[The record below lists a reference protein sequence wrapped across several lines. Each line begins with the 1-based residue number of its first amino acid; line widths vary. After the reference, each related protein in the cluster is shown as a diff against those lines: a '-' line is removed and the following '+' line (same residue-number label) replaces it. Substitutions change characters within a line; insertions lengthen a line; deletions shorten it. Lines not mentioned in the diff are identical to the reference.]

1 MIPGRAQR
9 NRRGRSTHRR
19 NAAANRRR
27 ARLEQLESRWLL
39 AADAISDMPES
50 TPLVFAPV
58 VEGRDLQIAR
68 STGDLRQTSN
78 RFSLSTEEPT
88 ELSLYVNSGGLALT
102 FSATLFDEDGNYVT
116 SSDPYAQHDHKSIL
130 VPEAG
135 EYLLEVDPSFSSD
148 YASDYQLRVLQGSLP
163 FETESLAPL
172 LSDLQGIGTASV
184 AGVIAS
190 GLHDEDIDSYSL
202 GFLAEGTRVDLTA
215 SIPSGGTAAPIIELR
230 GPRGI
235 VVDQNPARD
244 KVEAIVPS
252 AGTYEVRVR
261 QETVLGDSRYEFRG
275 RNTKIEAEQLAH
287 ESGGH
292 LLAINS
298 AEEQSLFEPIESET
312 WIGISLGEHESVD
325 SLRWSSGEELAYNNW
340 REGEPALHSHESH
353 GDGVMDQSGKWA
365 LKQVFSYISKATI
378 IELPRNEDD
387 PLSSFAGP
395 DALYLLDVVVTDAD
409 APQVVSVSGI
419 PTHDIVADSPL
430 IELGFEFSEPVQAT
444 GDLKHI
450 VDLREAGV
458 DGEFFT
464 DDDRLFQTTSKLDS
478 PTELV
483 VCIMDGPIADGHY
496 QISISDQLTDLFG
509 NPLAAGAGYSKSFEI
524 AIDTE
529 RFIFEGVDNNTIETA
544 TPIPLTPD
552 LGGTGLSHTTRTG
565 LGVISQYGD
574 PDYWTFD
581 VAAASEIA
589 VRITGS
595 GRGLTLLDA
604 DETVLAQ
611 GNNVINAVSLPKAG
625 QYFVL
630 LSGSLGSDANAPYQ
644 LSLDVSQSI
653 TLETDSRQ
661 SNINPT
667 TAVIEF
673 NETTNPR
680 LATVAGALSVGSDS
694 PQDRFFL
701 GTLNA
706 GSTVSLRSILP
717 HWSTLKPFVE
727 LYRGYE
733 RVLDVNV
740 SEEVFEGTIAV
751 DGSYYAVVRADIGYG
766 LHGQYILDIEI
777 DDDIAPK
784 LLGTPGL
791 PAADEAGTELIGRF
805 ALNFSEEI
813 LLENDSIDLREAGDD
828 GQFDTDDDR
837 PFHVELTGD
846 ETSSYFEFIVTDGP
860 LDTGQFRL
868 KLDADITDLS
878 GNTLDGDNAVTQFFQ
893 LNAVDNTEIFE
904 GFDNDQRDRATV
916 LPLELDPTG
925 TGFSR
930 TPRSGVGLIETFND
944 TDWWSF
950 EAEASQTIRVTLT
963 TEMIE
968 SLDLTVTDSEGHTI
982 VGTLAMHQQVD
993 KSTLVNR
1000 FQVPSDG
1007 EYYIQIQKRHL
1018 IYSEHQRDY
1027 ELRIDTV
1034 AGQALESRE
1043 QANQHKG
1050 HGDTIVLN
1058 STPDGSLK
1066 GSIAGTLLLADR
1078 DTYKLGSLEPN
1089 LQVRFTIDRPEWSQV
1104 EPVIGLYG
1112 VGSAFTEISRD
1123 EDGSFR
1129 ALTTDRGEY
1138 EVLVAANPKGNVAGF
1153 DGQYVLNVEVI
1164 DTVPFQVTEI
1174 RGLPSDN
1181 SETDQMLSD
1190 FEVTFNRNLSE
1201 GSFETSKASI
1211 VEAGADGQFG
1221 TSDDQSYALKHEFAF
1236 AHGKTQYD
1244 RLHFSVDSGVNV
1256 LREGN
1261 YRLHLPA
1268 SFQSR
1273 YGEPLEE
1280 GDGYSTDFSIGELP
1294 DGYLFEGPTNDD
1306 RTGAVHLDPEAP
1318 GSNWLVRGIG
1328 SLERDDDID
1337 FWSIDASAGDW
1348 VTVWTPNRSS
1358 SYFATSGLSNE
1369 AGQYMTASSRH
1380 HQYPQQG
1387 AFQHYVIPTDGT
1399 YFVAVEGN
1407 TAQLPNDRLYELWV
1421 HIAPLADGGTP
1432 VEGYHRDHPIF
1443 QTTDRGETAVV
1454 ADSFISD
1461 ESGSFYPYHETTY
1474 DIGHLPEHTDIRIDT
1489 RSTTW
1494 TFANPFLLLD
1504 PIANRKSQRFVV
1516 TGTITD
1522 QLGTE
1527 LTIGP
1532 SNLYPGH
1539 VPNSQQRADY
1549 IVEIQSF
1556 DVTAP
1561 KISLDIETDSDTH
1574 YVRASASDSDE
1585 LGRQGSGVAQLSLF
1599 SIHDGMLSHRQAGTT
1614 NRIEHTITSAH
1625 ASHFFATATDRVGN
1639 RSILDLSDQ
1648 DLGPIS
1654 IDSAVADNS
1663 LVTWPSQI
1671 VVGSGTSLTWSGQW
1685 DVLLP
1690 IVRDNRLYHRVT
1702 AGDQVIELEGMSENQ
1717 NPVLAYDVDRSGS
1730 VSAID
1735 ALLVINH
1742 LNSEQAQ
1749 TGTWLSLGGLYF
1761 DVNRDSRFSPL
1772 DALQIINQLRFGPT
1786 SGESEFVPI
1795 EQTAPQTFICRFAP
1809 SDDSND
1815 TIHSTND
1822 TAIPHRSLYQF
1833 IDATP
1838 AVPAFQSLS
1847 ELGTSTRDEPR
1858 MPLDPTTVDE
1868 VLTSS
1873 ISSDLK
1879 HLV

>member
-1 MIPGRAQR
+1 M
-9 NRRGRSTHRR
+9 
-19 NAAANRRR
+19 
-27 ARLEQLESRWLL
+27 ESRWML

-78 RFSLSTEEPT
+78 RFSLSTEEQT

-116 SSDPYAQHDHKSIL
+116 KSDPYSPQDYKSIL

-135 EYLLEVDPSFSSD
+135 EYLLEVDSSFSSD

-202 GFLAEGTRVDLTA
+202 GVLAAGTRVDLTA

-235 VVDQNPARD
+235 VVDQNPARG
-244 KVEAIVPS
+244 KVEAVVPS
-252 AGTYEVRVR
+252 PGTYEIRVR
-261 QETVLGDSRYEFRG
+261 QETVFGDSRYQFQGWNRK
-275 RNTKIEAEQLAH
+275 TEADQLAH
-287 ESGGH
+287 DSGGH

-298 AEEQSLFEPIESET
+298 AEEQTLFEPIDSET
-312 WIGISLGEHESVD
+312 WIGISLDEHESVD
-325 SLRWSSGEELAYNNW
+325 SLRWSSGEELTYTNW
-340 REGEPALHSHESH
+340 QEGEPALYSYESR
-353 GDGVMDQSGKWA
+353 GDGFMDQSGEWA
-365 LKQVFSYISKATI
+365 LREVSPHSGRSTI

-387 PLSSFAGP
+387 PVSSFAGP

-409 APQVVSVSGI
+409 APQVASVSGI

-444 GDLKHI
+444 GDLNHI

-464 DDDRLFQTTSKLDS
+464 DDDRLFHTTSKLDS

-524 AIDTE
+524 AIDAE
-529 RFIFEGVDNNTIETA
+529 RFVFEGVDNDTIETA

-552 LGGTGLSHTTRTG
+552 SGGTGLSHTTRTG
-565 LGVISQYGD
+565 LGLNSHYGD
-574 PDYWTFD
+574 QDYWTFD
-581 VAAASEIA
+581 VAAASEIT
-589 VRITGS
+589 VRILGN
-595 GRGLTLLDA
+595 GRGLSLLDA
-604 DETVLAQ
+604 DENVLASDSS
-611 GNNVINAVSLPKAG
+611 VIDAASLPKAG
-625 QYFVL
+625 QYFVRI
-630 LSGSLGSDANAPYQ
+630 SGSRGSDANAPYQ
-644 LSLDVSQSI
+644 LSFDVSESI
-653 TLETDSRQ
+653 AMETDSRQ

-667 TAVIEF
+667 TEDIEF

-680 LATVAGALSVGSDS
+680 LAKVTGALAFGSDS
-694 PQDRFFL
+694 PQDRFSL

-733 RVLDVNV
+733 RVLDINV

-777 DDDIAPK
+777 NDDIAPK

-791 PAADEAGTELIGRF
+791 PAADEVGDGLIGRF
-805 ALNFSEEI
+805 ELNFSEDI
-813 LLENDSIDLREAGDD
+813 SLENDLIDLREAGAD

-837 PFHVELTGD
+837 PFHVELTSDGI
-846 ETSSYFEFIVTDGP
+846 SSYFDVIVTDGP

-868 KLDADITDLS
+868 KLNADITDLS
-878 GNTLDGDNAVTQFFQ
+878 GNTLDGDNAVTQFFR
-893 LNAVDNTEIFE
+893 LDAVDSTEIFE

-930 TPRSGVGLIETFND
+930 TPRSGVGLVATLSD
-944 TDWWSF
+944 TDWWKF
-950 EAEASQTIRVTLT
+950 EAEALQTARVSLT

-968 SLDLTVTDSEGHTI
+968 TMDLTITDS
-982 VGTLAMHQQVD
+982 VGNSIGVERSTHPQGD
-993 KSTLVNR
+993 KSTMVNR
-1000 FQVPSDG
+1000 FRVPRDG
-1007 EYYIQIQKRHL
+1007 EYYIQIQKRFL
-1018 IYSEHQRDY
+1018 ISSEYQRDY
-1027 ELRIDTV
+1027 ELRVDTL
-1034 AGQALESRE
+1034 AGPEMESRE
-1043 QANQHKG
+1043 QANHFKG
-1050 HGDTIVLN
+1050 YGDTIALN
-1058 STPDGSLK
+1058 STPNGSLK

-1089 LQVRFTIDRPEWSQV
+1089 VQVRFTIDRPQWSQV

-1112 VGSAFTEISRD
+1112 VDSTFTEISPD

-1129 ALTTDRGEY
+1129 ALTTDRGGY
-1138 EVLVAANPKGNVAGF
+1138 EVLVAANPEGNGAGF

-1181 SETDQMLSD
+1181 GETDQMLSE

-1201 GSFETSKASI
+1201 GSFESSEVFI
-1211 VEAGADGQFG
+1211 MEAGADGVFG

-1244 RLHFSVDSGVNV
+1244 RLHFSVESGVNV
-1256 LREGN
+1256 LCEGN

-1280 GDGYSTDFSIGELP
+1280 GDGYSTDFSIDELP
-1294 DGYLFEGPTNDD
+1294 EGYLFEGPANDD

-1358 SYFATSGLSNE
+1358 SYFTTSGLSNE

-1387 AFQHYVIPTDGT
+1387 AFQHYVIPTDGE

-1421 HIAPLADGGTP
+1421 HIAPLADGEAP
-1432 VEGYHRDHPIF
+1432 IEGFHFNHPIF
-1443 QTTDRGETAVV
+1443 QKTDHGETAVV
-1454 ADSFISD
+1454 ANSFISD
-1461 ESGSFYPYHETTY
+1461 ESGSFYPYDETTY
-1474 DIGHLPEHTDIRIDT
+1474 DIGHLPEHTDVRIDT

-1494 TFANPFLLLD
+1494 TFANSFLLLD
-1504 PIANRKSQRFVV
+1504 PIANRKSQRFVA

-1522 QLGTE
+1522 QPGTE
-1527 LTIGP
+1527 LTVGP
-1532 SNLYPGH
+1532 SNRYPGH

-1599 SIHDGMLSHRQAGTT
+1599 SIHDGLLSHRQAGTT

-1654 IDSAVADNS
+1654 IDSAIADNS

-1702 AGDQVIELEGMSENQ
+1702 AGDQVIEFEGMAENQ

-1761 DVNRDSRFSPL
+1761 DVNGDSRFSPL

-1809 SDDSND
+1809 SDNSND

-1838 AVPAFQSLS
+1838 AVPASQSLS

>member
-1 MIPGRAQR
+1 M
-9 NRRGRSTHRR
+9 
-19 NAAANRRR
+19 
-27 ARLEQLESRWLL
+27 RLEQLESRWML
-39 AADAISDMPES
+39 AADATSDIPDS
-50 TPLVFAPV
+50 TPLEFTPV

-68 STGDLRQTSN
+68 STGDLHQTSN
-78 RFSLSTEEPT
+78 RFSLSTEEQT

-102 FSATLFDEDGNYVT
+102 FSATLFDEEGNYVT
-116 SSDPYAQHDHKSIL
+116 KSDSYSSHDYKSIL

-148 YASDYQLRVLQGSLP
+148 DANNYQLRVLQGSLP

-172 LSDLQGIGTASV
+172 LSELQGIGTASA

-202 GFLAEGTRVDLTA
+202 GVLAEGTRVDLTA

-244 KVEAIVPS
+244 KVEAVIPS
-252 AGTYEVRVR
+252 PGTYEVRVR
-261 QETVLGDSRYEFRG
+261 QETVFDNSRYQFRG
-275 RNTKIEAEQLAH
+275 RNTKTEAEQLAH

-298 AEEQSLFEPIESET
+298 AEEQSLFEPIDSET
-312 WIGISLGEHESVD
+312 WIGISLGEKESVD
-325 SLRWSSGEELAYNNW
+325 SLRWSSGEELTYTNW
-340 REGEPALHSHESH
+340 QEGEPALHSHESH
-353 GDGVMDQSGKWA
+353 GDGVMDQSGKWT
-365 LKQVFSYISKATI
+365 LKDVFSYISKSTV
-378 IELPRNEDD
+378 IEIPRNEDD
-387 PLSSFAGP
+387 PVSSFAGP
-395 DALYLLDVVVTDAD
+395 DALYLLDVVVTDTD
-409 APQVVSVSGI
+409 APQVVSISGI
-419 PTHDIVADSPL
+419 PTHDIIADSPL
-430 IELGFEFSEPVQAT
+430 VEFGFELSEPVQAT
-444 GDLKHI
+444 GDLNNI
-450 VDLREAGV
+450 IDLREAGV

-464 DDDRLFQTTSKLDS
+464 DDDRLFHTTSKLDS

-524 AIDTE
+524 AIDSE
-529 RFIFEGVDNNTIETA
+529 RFVFEGFDNDTIETA

-552 LGGTGLSHTTRTG
+552 SGGTGLSHTTRTG
-565 LGVISQYGD
+565 LGLNSYYGD

-581 VAAASEIA
+581 VAAASEIT
-589 VRITGS
+589 VRISGN

-604 DETVLAQ
+604 DENVLASDVS
-611 GNNVINAVSLPKAG
+611 VIDAASLPKAG

-630 LSGSLGSDANAPYQ
+630 ISRASGLAANVPYQ
-644 LSLDVSQSI
+644 LSLDVSESI
-653 TLETDSRQ
+653 AMETDSRQ
-661 SNINPT
+661 SNHNST
-667 TAVIEF
+667 TEDIEF
-673 NETTNPR
+673 DETANPR
-680 LATVAGALSVGSDS
+680 LAKVTGALAFGSDS

-706 GSTVSLRSILP
+706 GSTVSLQSILP

-733 RVLDVNV
+733 RILDINV
-740 SEEVFEGTIAV
+740 SEEVFEGTIAT
-751 DGSYYAVVRADIGYG
+751 DGRYYAVVRADTGYG

-777 DDDIAPK
+777 DDDITPK

-791 PAADEAGTELIGRF
+791 PAADEVGNELIGRF
-805 ALNFSEEI
+805 ELNFSEEV
-813 LLENDSIDLREAGDD
+813 LLDNNSIDLREAGED

-837 PFHVELTGD
+837 SFDVELTTD
-846 ETSSYFEFIVTDGP
+846 ETSSNFEFIVTDGP

-868 KLDADITDLS
+868 TLNADITDLS
-878 GNTLDGDNAVTQFFQ
+878 GNTLDGDNVVSQFFQ
-893 LNAVDNTEIFE
+893 LDAVDSTEIFE

-916 LPLELDPTG
+916 LPLQLDPTG

-950 EAEASQTIRVTLT
+950 EAEALQTIRVTLT
-963 TEMIE
+963 TEMINT
-968 SLDLTVTDSEGHTI
+968 LDLTVTDSEGHTI
-982 VGTLAMHQQVD
+982 VGSLSTLQQGD

-1000 FQVPSDG
+1000 FRAPSDG
-1007 EYYIQIQKRHL
+1007 EYYIHIQKRTL
-1018 IYSEHQRDY
+1018 ISSEYQRDY
-1027 ELRIDTV
+1027 ELRVDTV
-1034 AGQALESRE
+1034 AGQTLESRE

-1050 HGDTIVLN
+1050 HGDTIALN

-1089 LQVRFTIDRPEWSQV
+1089 LQVRFTIDRPEWSQI

-1112 VGSAFTEISRD
+1112 VGSAFTEISPD

-1138 EVLVAANPKGNVAGF
+1138 EVLVAANPEGNGAGF

-1181 SETDQMLSD
+1181 GETDQMLSD

-1201 GSFETSKASI
+1201 GSFESSDVSI

-1221 TSDDQSYALKHEFAF
+1221 TSDDQSYALKHEFAY
-1236 AHGKTQYD
+1236 AHGEAQRD

-1256 LREGN
+1256 LREGK

-1268 SFQSR
+1268 SFESR

-1280 GDGYSTDFSIGELP
+1280 GDGYSTDFSIEELP
-1294 DGYLFEGPTNDD
+1294 DGYLFEGPANDD

-1358 SYFATSGLSNE
+1358 SYFTTSGLSNE

-1387 AFQHYVIPTDGT
+1387 AFQHYVIPTDGE

-1421 HIAPLADGGTP
+1421 HIAPLADGAVP
-1432 VEGYHRDHPIF
+1432 VEGYHLDHPIF
-1443 QTTDRGETAVV
+1443 QKTDRGETAVV
-1454 ADSFISD
+1454 ADTFISE

-1474 DIGHLPEHTDIRIDT
+1474 DIGHLPEDTDIRIDS

-1504 PIANRKSQRFVV
+1504 PIENRKSQRFVV

-1522 QLGTE
+1522 QPGTE
-1527 LTIGP
+1527 LTVGP
-1532 SNLYPGH
+1532 SNRYPGH

-1561 KISLDIETDSDTH
+1561 EISLNIETDSDIH
-1574 YVRASASDSDE
+1574 HVRASASDSDE
-1585 LGRQGSGVAQLSLF
+1585 LGRQGSGVTQLSLF
-1599 SIHDGMLSHRQAGTT
+1599 SIHDGSLSHRQSGTT

-1639 RSILDLSDQ
+1639 RSILDLSGQ
-1648 DLGPIS
+1648 DLGSIS
-1654 IDSAVADNS
+1654 IDSSIADNS

-1671 VVGSGTSLTWSGQW
+1671 AVGPGTSLTWSGQW
-1685 DVLLP
+1685 EVLPP
-1690 IVRDNRLYHRVT
+1690 IIRDNRLYHRVT
-1702 AGDQVIELEGMSENQ
+1702 AGDQVIKLEGMSENQ

-1761 DVNRDSRFSPL
+1761 DVNGDSRFSPL
-1772 DALQIINQLRFGPT
+1772 DALQIINQLRFGPS
-1786 SGESEFVPI
+1786 SGASEFIPI
-1795 EQTAPQTFICRFAP
+1795 ENTATQPFICRFGPTEDAY
-1809 SDDSND
+1809 D

-1822 TAIPHRSLYQF
+1822 TAIPHRSLNQF

-1838 AVPAFQSLS
+1838 AVPASHPS
-1847 ELGTSTRDEPR
+1847 WKIDTSSRGELGKS
-1858 MPLDPTTVDE
+1858 LDPTTVDE

-1873 ISSDLK
+1873 ISAQPDHSL
-1879 HLV
+1879 